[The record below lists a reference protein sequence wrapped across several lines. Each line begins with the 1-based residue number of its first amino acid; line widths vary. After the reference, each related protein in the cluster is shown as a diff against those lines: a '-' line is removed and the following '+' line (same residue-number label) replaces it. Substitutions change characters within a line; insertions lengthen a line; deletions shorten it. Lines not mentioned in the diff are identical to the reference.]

1 MASISLKNA
10 CVDFT
15 IYNSSSRSLKNIMV
29 GKVGGLIKSSSH
41 GKTVVRALSD
51 INLELKPGDKLALI
65 GHNGAGKS
73 TMLKLLNGVY
83 EPTSG
88 KCEIDGKI
96 SSLLEMTMGMDFELS
111 GRQNIIHRS
120 ILFGKTFAQS
130 KDLIEDV
137 AEFSQLGSYLDLPV
151 RTYSSGM
158 NLRLAF
164 ALSTA
169 INPEIVLLDEVIGV
183 GDAEFAE
190 RAMVRLTDMLSKAN
204 ILVLASHNT
213 DILREFCN
221 IGALMKEGQIIQ
233 LGPIDEV
240 LATHLKH

>member
-1 MASISLKNA
+1 MATISLKNA

-15 IYNSSSRSLKNIMV
+15 IYNSTSRSLKNIV
-29 GKVGGLIKSSSH
+29 IGKVGGLIKSSEN
-41 GKTVVRALSD
+41 GKTIIRALSN
-51 INLELKPGDKLALI
+51 INLELKSGDKLALV

-73 TMLKLLNGVY
+73 TMLKLLSGVF

-88 KCEIDGKI
+88 SCEINGKI
-96 SSLLEMTMGMDFELS
+96 SSLLEMTMGMDFELT

-130 KDLIEDV
+130 KDLIDDV

-158 NLRLAF
+158 VLRLAF
-164 ALSTA
+164 GLSTA

-183 GDAEFAE
+183 GDAAFAE
-190 RAMVRLTDMLSKAN
+190 RAKARLTTMLSRAN
-204 ILVLASHNT
+204 ILVLASHNFE
-213 DILREFCN
+213 ILREFCN
-221 IGALMKEGQIIQ
+221 VGALMKEGQIVQ
-233 LGPIDEV
+233 LGPINEILDS
-240 LATHLKH
+240 HLNQ

>member
-1 MASISLKNA
+1 MATISLKNA

-15 IYNSSSRSLKNIMV
+15 IYNSTSRSLKNIMI
-29 GKVGGLIKSSSH
+29 GKVGGLIKSSEN
-41 GKTVVRALSD
+41 GKTVVRALSN
-51 INLELKPGDKLALI
+51 INLELKSGDKLALV

-73 TMLKLLNGVY
+73 TMLKLLSGVF

-88 KCEIDGKI
+88 SCEINGKI
-96 SSLLEMTMGMDFELS
+96 SSLLEMTMGMDFELT

-130 KDLIEDV
+130 KDLIDDV

-158 NLRLAF
+158 VLRLAF
-164 ALSTA
+164 GLSTA

-183 GDAEFAE
+183 GDAAFAE
-190 RAMVRLTDMLSKAN
+190 RAKARLTTMLSRAN
-204 ILVLASHNT
+204 ILVLASHNFE
-213 DILREFCN
+213 ILREFCN
-221 IGALMKEGQIIQ
+221 VGALMKEGQIVQ
-233 LGPIDEV
+233 LGPINEILDS
-240 LATHLKH
+240 HLNQ